1 MARKRRNYSE
11 EKVGDMTP
19 MIDVTFLL
27 LIFFLVTIKFKTL
40 DAKIQIEMPTS
51 FGSQNTGEVE
61 KPKLAIDLEVV
72 EPGAG
77 RHLPELPDD
86 PRGHLPFPLPRA
98 CLRRQQ
104 GPPVRRGGATAARYD
119 PAVRRPR
126 AHLPSCQAAQAGCP
140 VVNRVV
146 GRLHSPCREGRAM
159 PVRAAT
165 SEVVP

>member
-61 KPKLAIDLEVV
+61 KPKLAIDLEVI
-72 EPGAG
+72 EPGMVVYEPAG
-77 RHLPELPDD
+77 SKKRTMTL
-86 PRGHLPFPLPRA
+86 
-98 CLRRQQ
+98 
-104 GPPVRRGGATAARYD
+104 
-119 PAVRRPR
+119 
-126 AHLPSCQAAQAGCP
+126 
-140 VVNRVV
+140 
-146 GRLHSPCREGRAM
+146 
-159 PVRAAT
+159 
-165 SEVVP
+165 